1 MRLVRLPISLTA
13 NVAEILAWFVW
24 VKTLKIFAYAKQ
36 VIPWLRLRAGRIFH
50 YTADPFRRQ
59 HKFRGGCFGLS
70 PTKKAHF
77 LLDTGAAG
85 GPAAAILAVYFLH
98 FLLDRTDSL
107 WYNGYMKMTR
117 SHFQALA
124 TMTADII
131 VALNATKDQTIIIMD
146 EVIAVCK
153 ESNPNFDANRFDEW
167 VQDILIG
174 NS

>member
-1 MRLVRLPISLTA
+1 MR
-13 NVAEILAWFVW
+13 
-24 VKTLKIFAYAKQ
+24 
-36 VIPWLRLRAGRIFH
+36 
-50 YTADPFRRQ
+50 
-59 HKFRGGCFGLS
+59 
-70 PTKKAHF
+70 
-77 LLDTGAAG
+77 
-85 GPAAAILAVYFLH
+85 
-98 FLLDRTDSL
+98 
-107 WYNGYMKMTR
+107 MKMTR

-153 ESNPNFDANRFDEW
+153 ESNSRFDAQKFDEW